1 MSNISMTAMTKINK
15 RIILILACFVSFGV
29 LIIWPQRIKYTYSV
43 LKDNSSSSSTA
54 KRIDY
59 INSMENLAKYRSS
72 IYPSTM
78 KYNWLFLSSYSM
90 YATMMDR
97 HFYSQYYA
105 AKRHPNINPILWGID
120 FSG

>member
-1 MSNISMTAMTKINK
+1 MVVLTKINK
-15 RIILILACFVSFGV
+15 WIILACFIALSV
-29 LIIWPQRIKYTYSV
+29 LIIWPQRIGNIYSV
-43 LKDNSSSSSTA
+43 SKNNSSSFSTA
-54 KRIDY
+54 KRINY
-59 INSMENLAKYRSS
+59 INSMENLAKLRSS

-105 AKRHPNINPILWGID
+105 AKRHPNINPILWGIG